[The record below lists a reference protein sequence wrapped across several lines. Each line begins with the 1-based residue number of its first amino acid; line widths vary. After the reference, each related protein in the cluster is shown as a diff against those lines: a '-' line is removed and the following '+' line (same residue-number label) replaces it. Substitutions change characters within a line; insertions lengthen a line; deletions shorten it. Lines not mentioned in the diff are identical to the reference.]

1 MPNVSRRASSALGI
15 PSADSST
22 ALSWGQP
29 LADSDLSMPR
39 ASSIRSISALLNS
52 LPRSVW
58 NISMS
63 GIGKEG
69 VANAGLTGR
78 ASFPG
83 PAEWPTIPPVAG
95 VDEQAGAAPR
105 GPDAHVGQVAAYMGA
120 RRPAAEAARDDARR
134 VGLVDRPGLHL
145 GPLPA
150 ACADRAVLPHDAAG
164 PAPADGDAR
173 PPGRRLY
180 LARAAPGHGP
190 EGPLR

>member
-1 MPNVSRRASSALGI
+1 M
-15 PSADSST
+15 
-22 ALSWGQP
+22 
-29 LADSDLSMPR
+29 ADSDLSMPR

-120 RRPAAEAARDDARR
+120 RRPAAEAVFRQ
-134 VGLVDRPGLHL
+134 VNLSKLIT
-145 GPLPA
+145 
-150 ACADRAVLPHDAAG
+150 
-164 PAPADGDAR
+164 
-173 PPGRRLY
+173 Y
-180 LARAAPGHGP
+180 F
-190 EGPLR
+190 

>member
-1 MPNVSRRASSALGI
+1 
-15 PSADSST
+15 
-22 ALSWGQP
+22 
-29 LADSDLSMPR
+29 
-39 ASSIRSISALLNS
+39 
-52 LPRSVW
+52 
-58 NISMS
+58 MS

-69 VANAGLTGR
+69 VANAGLTGL

-83 PAEWPTIPPVAG
+83 PAEWPTIPPPVAG

-134 VGLVDRPGLHL
+134 VGLVDRPGVHL

>member
-1 MPNVSRRASSALGI
+1 
-15 PSADSST
+15 
-22 ALSWGQP
+22 
-29 LADSDLSMPR
+29 
-39 ASSIRSISALLNS
+39 
-52 LPRSVW
+52 
-58 NISMS
+58 
-63 GIGKEG
+63 
-69 VANAGLTGR
+69 
-78 ASFPG
+78 
-83 PAEWPTIPPVAG
+83 
-95 VDEQAGAAPR
+95 
-105 GPDAHVGQVAAYMGA
+105 MGA

-134 VGLVDRPGLHL
+134 VGLVDRPGVHL

>member
-1 MPNVSRRASSALGI
+1 
-15 PSADSST
+15 
-22 ALSWGQP
+22 
-29 LADSDLSMPR
+29 
-39 ASSIRSISALLNS
+39 
-52 LPRSVW
+52 
-58 NISMS
+58 MS

-83 PAEWPTIPPVAG
+83 PAEWPTIPPVVE

-134 VGLVDRPGLHL
+134 VGLVDRPGVHL

-150 ACADRAVLPHDAAG
+150 ACADRAVLPQ
-164 PAPADGDAR
+164 
-173 PPGRRLY
+173 
-180 LARAAPGHGP
+180 
-190 EGPLR
+190 